1 MLEILN
7 RYYFDIIEL
16 KLEPEE
22 IVLAGKGLESLA
34 RRLSQSKYI
43 VFQIEEPLEQI
54 WTNLYSA
61 APGAEGFTEFLENIG
76 KYQSNIEHDNDLKGP
91 LAPEADSIIEDL
103 IKQGVV
109 VEVVYDEV
117 KEREKASFIL
127 DKTVLKIVCES
138 GTICLSEVRQKVA
151 FLEKA
156 LGEKIGLAKV
166 QAVCDRY
173 VQEGLIRS
181 I

>member
-1 MLEILN
+1 LAESKCVTVHCKKCDAPIEIEVSMDEIAAQTDGIFRVMLAHGDPLHA
-7 RYYFDIIEL
+7 IIAYVDKNCRVRSVEYSDAVQVSQPREVTVVSQDQVPASMSETRG
-16 KLEPEE
+16 EPC
-22 IVLAGKGLESLA
+22 
-34 RRLSQSKYI
+34 
-43 VFQIEEPLEQI
+43 
-54 WTNLYSA
+54 
-61 APGAEGFTEFLENIG
+61 
-76 KYQSNIEHDNDLKGP
+76 YQSMCD
-91 LAPEADSIIEDL
+91 
-103 IKQGVV
+103 
-109 VEVVYDEV
+109 YDEV
-117 KEREKASFIL
+117 KEREQSSFIL

-138 GTICLSEVRQKVA
+138 GTICLSEIRQKVA